1 MPLLAAASL
10 HGVDGTDTIPGAAH
24 AITSQLGSL
33 VGVAFGVGL
42 LASGLASTAV
52 GAYAGSEIMAGLLR
66 VRVPVLAR
74 RIVTLIPAL
83 LVLALGIDPTHALV
97 LSQVV
102 LSLGIPFALVPL
114 AWFTSRPS
122 VMGEFVNGRA
132 LRLASVAVTVGIML
146 LNVVLLVLAMK
157 G

>member
-1 MPLLAAASL
+1 M
-10 HGVDGTDTIPGAAH
+10 
-24 AITSQLGSL
+24 

-66 VRVPVLAR
+66 IRVPVLAR
-74 RIVTLIPAL
+74 RVVTLIPAL
-83 LVLALGIDPTHALV
+83 LVLAVGIDPDPRPGAEPGRALARHTA
-97 LSQVV
+97 SH
-102 LSLGIPFALVPL
+102 
-114 AWFTSRPS
+114 WSRWSGSPAARS

-132 LRLASVAVTVGIML
+132 LRLASVAVTVGIVL
-146 LNVVLLVLAMK
+146 LNVVLLVLAVK